1 MVQLFLI
8 GLGAGTAAALLFA
21 SVASGSALSI
31 ILFYL
36 APLPILIAA
45 MGWSHWAG
53 LIASVVAATSLG
65 AVFGQYFFLSFLFG
79 IGLPAWWLGYLA
91 LLARLDATGAVEW
104 YPVGHL
110 VFWTALIGSI
120 VVVGG
125 ILTLGTDEQSFHA
138 SLRSG
143 IERAMNT
150 DGLSRSLSGEQ
161 AEWLT
166 GVMVAAM
173 PMAMAVLATITGVIN
188 LGLAARIVSMSGRL
202 RRPWP
207 ELSAMRFPAY
217 APAVTGL
224 AVAGSF
230 AAGMPGLSSSVLMTG
245 LLVAY
250 AMLGL
255 AVLHSITRGFGARPF
270 VLGSAYA
277 AIVLLFWPAIALTLL
292 GLADTA
298 FDLRGQIAR
307 RRGPPPSGT

>member
-1 MVQLFLI
+1 M
-8 GLGAGTAAALLFA
+8 
-21 SVASGSALSI
+21 
-31 ILFYL
+31 
-36 APLPILIAA
+36 
-45 MGWSHWAG
+45 
-53 LIASVVAATSLG
+53 
-65 AVFGQYFFLSFLFG
+65 FGEYFFLAFLLG

-91 LLARLDATGAVEW
+91 LLARPDATGALEW

-110 VFWTALIGSI
+110 VFWTALISS
-120 VVVGG
+120 VVVIAG
-125 ILTLGTDEQSFHA
+125 ILTLGTDEQSFRA

-143 IERAMNT
+143 VERALSA
-150 DGLSRSLSGEQ
+150 DSLSRSLSTEQ
-161 AEWLT
+161 TDWLT
-166 GVMVAAM
+166 NVMVAAM
-173 PMAMAVLATITGVIN
+173 PMAVAVLSTITSVIN
-188 LGLAARIVSMSGRL
+188 LGLAARIVSLSGRL

-207 ELSAMRFPAY
+207 ELSAIRFPAY

-230 AAGMPGLSSSVLMTG
+230 VTGMLGVSSSVLMSS

-277 AIVLLFWPAIALTLL
+277 ATVLLVWPAIALTLL

-307 RRGPPPSGT
+307 RRGPPHHET